1 MVTMVFPKI
10 VTHIKARSLWGPR
23 FNFVTAALIFALLVA
38 SCGSPS
44 TTPPTQTTSAQPP
57 PTVQGLAATLED
69 EVRDVNN
76 GRIKWSTYW
85 KLCWNEYPS
94 AKAYELQVMTSEG
107 VSPKLRRQTD
117 RCFRIEAAA
126 GINDKSQGLLN
137 RDQLL
142 GLQFGQLS
150 YRVRAVLDDNRF
162 SEWSTAMALGR
173 TTKQTPK

>member
-1 MVTMVFPKI
+1 MAV
-10 VTHIKARSLWGPR
+10 
-23 FNFVTAALIFALLVA
+23 LICALLAA

-44 TTPPTQTTSAQPP
+44 STPSTQTTPVRPP
-57 PTVQGLAATLED
+57 PTVQGLSATLED
-69 EVRDVNN
+69 EVRDVDN

-85 KLCWNEYPS
+85 KLCWDEYPK
-94 AKAYELQVMTSEG
+94 AQAYELQVMTSEG
-107 VSPKLRRQTD
+107 TSPKLRRQTD

-142 GLQFGQLS
+142 GLQLGQLA
-150 YRVRAVLDDNRF
+150 YRVRAVLDDDRF

-173 TTKQTPK
+173 TTKQAQKP